1 MKLRT
6 PSKKE
11 LYGCLY
17 LPSISNHEIK
27 VGVVINVC
35 PKASIV
41 LAKFFLCDLKINIKE
56 Q

>member
-11 LYGCLY
+11 LYCSY
-17 LPSISNHEIK
+17 LPRISNHEIK
-27 VGVVINVC
+27 VGVVINAC
-35 PKASIV
+35 PKASVV
-41 LAKFFLCDLKINIKE
+41 LAKFFLGDLKINTKE